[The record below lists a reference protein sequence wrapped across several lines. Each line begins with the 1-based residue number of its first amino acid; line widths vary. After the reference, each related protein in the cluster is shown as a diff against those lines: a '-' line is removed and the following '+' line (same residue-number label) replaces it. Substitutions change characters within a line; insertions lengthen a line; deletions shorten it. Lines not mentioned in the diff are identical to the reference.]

1 MATRSPPPFAVPKQQ
16 PLLSLD
22 TVYFSPSKNHLRLY
36 PRRFEVNSISSSSF
50 SFLRYFENFDLFS
63 IEKGREDGKVD
74 LVRLPREYVRWFLKL
89 NNIYRIFRIYA
100 YKFMFHYRILGLLTK
115 FISLILKKK
124 TGKNTSKFPWVPF
137 LFYNISFRKFRSIFN
152 RKDLS
157 EREGKTSNSIRW
169 WFLKLIEIEGEKEE
183 NREKFLLP

>member
-124 TGKNTSKFPWVPF
+124 HIQVSLSSFSFLQYFVSK
-137 LFYNISFRKFRSIFN
+137 ISIYFQPKRFIRKR
-152 RKDLS
+152 RKDVKFDS
-157 EREGKTSNSIRW
+157 VMIFKINWNWRRKGGKSRKVPSSLISI
-169 WFLKLIEIEGEKEE
+169 
-183 NREKFLLP
+183 